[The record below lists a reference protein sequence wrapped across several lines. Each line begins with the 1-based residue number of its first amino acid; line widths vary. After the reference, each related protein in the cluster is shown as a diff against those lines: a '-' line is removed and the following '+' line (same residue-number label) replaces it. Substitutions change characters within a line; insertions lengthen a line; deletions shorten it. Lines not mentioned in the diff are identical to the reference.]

1 MKPGPGTD
9 NLAGVLGRRSSEKMG
24 APVPV
29 YGVPYGAPTRHYAA
43 VGIPSILY
51 GAGPAMAPEGKAAT
65 IPGGPDECLV
75 LDDLRKAT
83 EVVALT
89 LAEFMTPAG

>member
-1 MKPGPGTD
+1 
-9 NLAGVLGRRSSEKMG
+9 
-24 APVPV
+24 
-29 YGVPYGAPTRHYAA
+29 
-43 VGIPSILY
+43 
-51 GAGPAMAPEGKAAT
+51 
-65 IPGGPDECLV
+65 V

>member
-9 NLAGVLGRRSSEKMG
+9 NLAGVIERLSSEILG
-24 APVPV
+24 EPVPV

-43 VGIPSILY
+43 VGIPSVLY
-51 GAGPAMAPEGKAAT
+51 GAGPAMTSPV
-65 IPGGPDECLV
+65 GGLDECLV
-75 LDDLRKAT
+75 LDDLRKAA